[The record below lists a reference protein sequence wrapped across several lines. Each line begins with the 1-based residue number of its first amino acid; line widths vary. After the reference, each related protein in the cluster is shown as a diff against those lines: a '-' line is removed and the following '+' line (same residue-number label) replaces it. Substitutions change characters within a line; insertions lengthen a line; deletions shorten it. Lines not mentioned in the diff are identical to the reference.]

1 MANDRTKGP
10 LVPDFSELA
19 EPGGTGR
26 KKTADW
32 TDIES
37 RTPTLPF
44 QRDGVFGTAD
54 WSGVAGANG
63 TEDWTGGIPE
73 GTEDWS
79 ALACAG
85 KAKPRKPGTEDWSFE
100 PGTGVDAPRGGD
112 GVAKTADWSDL
123 LD

>member
-1 MANDRTKGP
+1 MADDRSKGSP
-10 LVPDFSELA
+10 PDFSNFASPE
-19 EPGGTGR
+19 GTGR

-63 TEDWTGGIPE
+63 TEDWTGGLSDGPAPS
-73 GTEDWS
+73 G
-79 ALACAG
+79 A
-85 KAKPRKPGTEDWSFE
+85 PRRKPGTEDWSFE

-112 GVAKTADWSDL
+112 GVGQTADWSDL